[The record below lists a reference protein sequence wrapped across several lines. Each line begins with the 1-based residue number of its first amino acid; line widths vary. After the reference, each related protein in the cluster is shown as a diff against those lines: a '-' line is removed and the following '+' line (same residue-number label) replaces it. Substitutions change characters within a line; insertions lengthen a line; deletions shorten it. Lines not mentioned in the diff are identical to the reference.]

1 MSRPA
6 FDTLK
11 YTQSLEESG
20 VDRKQAEAFAKA
32 QRESLAELIEEKLAT
47 KEDLYLAKA
56 ELKEDLHLAKAELK
70 EDLHLFKAE
79 LKEDLQKFAT
89 KSEMRWLFGMTT
101 TILTIFMSAL
111 KFLH

>member
-32 QRESLAELIEEKLAT
+32 QKDSLKELMEETLAT
-47 KEDLYLAKA
+47 KEDLQAVKT
-56 ELKEDLHLAKAELK
+56 ELKDEMKDVQISLIKWMIGTISGWSVILISIMTSLK
-70 EDLHLFKAE
+70 LF
-79 LKEDLQKFAT
+79 
-89 KSEMRWLFGMTT
+89 
-101 TILTIFMSAL
+101 
-111 KFLH
+111 H